1 MAPNFTSSYSKDLN
15 RKPECERE
23 DEIESFHYL
32 TVEGDLLKITEY
44 ALTGSEFH
52 YYSKIVALGCTT
64 EGFYADHA
72 EFLRSHRFSDE
83 HIIGELLELGMHAE
97 EDDTLIGRI
106 AYNDFTFFD
115 GSAIKTG
122 KQIRGV
128 AILDDYQAGGV
139 ARNVY
144 KCLLLKHEYIVC
156 DNLQTIGGGSLWV
169 SGMTSIGEVRIYD
182 TIQKKFID
190 VLSKAGCGY
199 NGIIPWSAEGLSQ
212 ADIAKWEPRK
222 LSMDS
227 CHHIVNIISKDRIY
241 NID

>member
-23 DEIESFHYL
+23 DEIESFYYL
-32 TVEGDLLKITEY
+32 TSEGDLLMITEY

-64 EGFYADHA
+64 EGFFADYSA
-72 EFLRSHRFSDE
+72 QMRGLRFSDE
-83 HIIGELLELGMHAE
+83 HIVGELLELGMHDEE
-97 EDDTLIGRI
+97 EDILIGRV

-115 GSAIKTG
+115 GSVMKTG

-128 AILDDYQAGGV
+128 AILDDYQAGGI

-144 KCLLLKHEYIVC
+144 KCLLMKHEYIVC
-156 DNLQTIGGGSLWV
+156 DSWQTIGGGSLWA

-182 TIQKKFID
+182 TIKKKFID
-190 VLSKAGCGY
+190 VLSNTGCGY
-199 NGIIPWSAEGLSQ
+199 KGIIPWSAEGLSQ
-212 ADIAKWEPRK
+212 SDIAKWEPRK
-222 LSMDS
+222 LSMDP

-241 NID
+241 SND